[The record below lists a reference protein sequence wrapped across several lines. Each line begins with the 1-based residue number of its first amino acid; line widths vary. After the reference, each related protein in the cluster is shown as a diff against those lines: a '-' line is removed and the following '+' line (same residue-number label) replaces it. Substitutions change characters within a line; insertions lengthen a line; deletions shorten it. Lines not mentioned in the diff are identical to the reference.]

1 MKNIVK
7 FFAYAVLFVM
17 MLNVSAHAELPKT
30 YKEFKARY
38 QTEAKT
44 YKGAIKLYFEAV
56 FAYIN
61 EETRTEGGKMLRY
74 SLRSETPIDRSNYY
88 ATFADRLKDP
98 AWHQVFRSF
107 AEGSSPENNYAMNP
121 DDFELDY
128 TGQVTKEADY
138 LRVFLR
144 SSGADSPRAVWVKKF
159 DGGLWF
165 VINNAATYVQVKPG
179 KAEIE
184 RRNRAFDADFDEEE
198 PETPAKPAKPEPEH
212 KQVVFGDD
220 YN

>member
-1 MKNIVK
+1 MTMKNMKK
-7 FFAYAVLFVM
+7 FFAYAVLLVM
-17 MLNVSAHAELPKT
+17 VLCVPACAELPKT

-44 YKGAIKLYFEAV
+44 YQGAVKMYFEAV

-61 EETRTEGGKMLRY
+61 ESTRSEGGKMLRY
-74 SLRSETPIDRSNYY
+74 ALRSETPIDRSTYY

-107 AEGSSPENNYAMNP
+107 AEGSSPENDYAMNP
-121 DDFELDY
+121 DDFKLMFAGKPVRES
-128 TGQVTKEADY
+128 TY
-138 LRVFLR
+138 LRVPLR
-144 SSGADSPRAVWVKKF
+144 SSGADSQRTVWVQEF

-165 VINNAATYVQVKPG
+165 VINNAATYVQVKPSRS
-179 KAEIE
+179 EIE
-184 RRNRAFDADFDEEE
+184 RRNRAFDADYDEEE
-198 PETPAKPAKPEPEH
+198 EDEKPTKPEPTH

>member
-1 MKNIVK
+1 MKSGVK
-7 FFAYAVLFVM
+7 FFAYAVLLVLL
-17 MLNVSAHAELPKT
+17 LNVPAHAELPKT
-30 YKEFKARY
+30 YKDFKARY

-74 SLRSETPIDRSNYY
+74 SLRSETPIDRSTFY

-98 AWHQVFRSF
+98 AWHEVFRSF

-121 DDFELDY
+121 DDFEVSY
-128 TGQVTKEADY
+128 TGTTTKEGDY
-138 LRVFLR
+138 LRVYLR
-144 SSGADSPRAVWVKKF
+144 SSGADSPRVIWVKKF
-159 DGGLWF
+159 DDGLWF
-165 VINNAATYVQVKPG
+165 VTNNAATYVQVKPG

-184 RRNRAFDADFDEEE
+184 RRNRAFDADFDEEDE
-198 PETPAKPAKPEPEH
+198 EPAKPAKTEPERR
-212 KQVVFGDD
+212 QVVFGDD
-220 YN
+220 YD

>member
-1 MKNIVK
+1 MKSRVK
-7 FFAYAVLFVM
+7 FFAYVVLMV
-17 MLNVSAHAELPKT
+17 LLVNLPAHAELPKT

-44 YKGAIKLYFEAV
+44 YKGAIKLYFDAV

-61 EETRTEGGKMLRY
+61 KETRTEGGKMLRY
-74 SLRSETPIDRSNYY
+74 SLRSELPIDRSTFY

-98 AWHQVFRSF
+98 AWHEVFRSF
-107 AEGSSPENNYAMNP
+107 AEGSSPENNYAMDP
-121 DDFELDY
+121 DDYELVF
-128 TGQVTKEADY
+128 TGQVTREVDY
-138 LRVFLR
+138 LRVFLE

-159 DGGLWF
+159 DDGLWF

-179 KAEIE
+179 KAEID

-198 PETPAKPAKPEPEH
+198 PEEAPKPATTEPEH
-212 KQVVFGDD
+212 RQVVFD
-220 YN
+220 